1 MKTPNFMMP
10 LLFFAHGP
18 SAIIFHAMQ
27 HKLHFG
33 NPEGDA
39 AAAAACRGVIEYSR
53 GGITVID
60 RRCRASQ
67 LM

>member
-1 MKTPNFMMP
+1 
-10 LLFFAHGP
+10 
-18 SAIIFHAMQ
+18 MQ

-67 LM
+67 LMYATAI